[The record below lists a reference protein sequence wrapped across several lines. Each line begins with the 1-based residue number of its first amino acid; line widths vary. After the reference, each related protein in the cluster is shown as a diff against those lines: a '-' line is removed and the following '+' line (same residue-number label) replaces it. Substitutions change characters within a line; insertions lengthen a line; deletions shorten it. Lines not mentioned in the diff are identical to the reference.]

1 MKVWI
6 PKNKIFIF
14 NEFPEKYNLI
24 INNKLNEYLLYISL
38 KLDKLEYSQD
48 IESDVRIKIIYEIF
62 NVLYTNGIDAILQNI
77 NDIKYQTLLSI
88 ILSKIKDLK
97 NQLDVL
103 DIYDLE
109 NKNNLKKLL
118 NKVYYLIKNKL
129 TNFNL
134 LDDIKHLIL
143 EFY

>member
-1 MKVWI
+1 MK
-6 PKNKIFIF
+6 PQ
-14 NEFPEKYNLI
+14 PEKYNLI